1 MKFSTKY
8 KLCLWKSYLE
18 KGMGILNYVKYLIA
32 FFALASDNIALTLII
47 SAIFAIVSFFLG
59 WWWFRS
65 EFMKAETEVG
75 NNYNLFVKQ
84 MRKSIKRKI

>member
-1 MKFSTKY
+1 MKFKTKY

-18 KGMGILNYVKYLIA
+18 KGLSILNYVKYLVA
-32 FFALASDNIALTLII
+32 FFALASKDIYVTFIVAIAFGIL
-47 SAIFAIVSFFLG
+47 SFFLG
-59 WWWFRS
+59 WWWYRS

-84 MRKSIKRKI
+84 MRRKLKHS